1 MATSQRVT
9 VEVEGRRIPLSNLDK
24 VLYPTTGFTKGEVID
39 YYSRIASVVLP
50 HVRHRPLTRK
60 RWPDGVQAA
69 SFFEKNVPRGTPD
82 WVRTARL
89 PTPGST
95 MDRDTID
102 YVVADDL
109 PTVVW
114 LANLAVLELHV
125 PQWTIDDDDTPR
137 NPDRLVLDLDP
148 GPPANVIECAQVALE
163 LLPILEADGLV
174 PYAKS
179 SGSKGMQLMVAL
191 DGKRPAEEVHS
202 YARELAQRLQRDRP
216 DLVVWQMEKR
226 LRHGKVL
233 VDWSQNNPAKTTVA
247 PYSLRGRD
255 EPTVSAPVSLD
266 EVEKAARSSA
276 RTRLP
281 LRFRTAQVLERVA
294 EHGDLMAGLLEDAR
308 PLP

>member
-39 YYSRIASVVLP
+39 YYTRIASVVLP
-50 HVRHRPLTRK
+50 HIRHRPLTRK
-60 RWPDGVQAA
+60 RWPDGVEAA
-69 SFFEKNVPRGTPD
+69 SFFEKNMPRGTPD

-109 PTVVW
+109 PTIVW

-125 PQWTIDDDDTPR
+125 PQWTIDDDATPQ

-179 SGSKGMQLMVAL
+179 SGSKGMQLMVSL
-191 DGKRPAEEVHS
+191 DGKRPAEDVHS
-202 YARELAQRLQRDRP
+202 YARSLAQRLQRDRP

-255 EPTVSAPVSLD
+255 DPTISAPVSWD

-281 LRFRTAQVLERVA
+281 LRFRTGQVLERVD